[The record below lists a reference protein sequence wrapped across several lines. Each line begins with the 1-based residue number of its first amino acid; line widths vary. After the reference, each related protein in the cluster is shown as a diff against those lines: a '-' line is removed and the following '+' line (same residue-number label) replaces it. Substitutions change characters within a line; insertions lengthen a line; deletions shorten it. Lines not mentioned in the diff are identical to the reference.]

1 MRKREMRKRQDN
13 FFSSLF
19 GNEIVFDYYYDTIKE
34 MAISRF
40 EWNELPEEIDARFL
54 ELMLF
59 ERGAVS
65 FFYDDILLQYI
76 VQPFAQKAGFTI
88 YRQPVRL
95 EAYAVNGAHWDLDKD
110 NSVIIYNNVLR
121 TNTVRDAELYAYR
134 LTNIDRT
141 IDINIHA
148 QKTPVLIRCD
158 EKERL
163 SLQNLYM
170 KYDGNQPVIYG
181 DKRLSAEPL
190 EVLQT
195 NAPFIAPDLY
205 ELKVKIWNEMLTKL
219 GISNVNYQKKER
231 MITDEVQRGQGGTV
245 ANRYS
250 GLMMRQQA
258 ADQINDMFNLNIS
271 VVYREDET
279 DIDTSEPENDM
290 IIEEREVIDNE

>member
-1 MRKREMRKRQDN
+1 MRKRELRKRRDN

-19 GNEIVFDYYYDTIKE
+19 GNEIVYDYYYDTIKE

-40 EWNELPEEIDARFL
+40 EWHELPEEIDARFL

-65 FFYDDILLQYI
+65 FFYDDILQQYI
-76 VQPFAQKAGFTI
+76 VQPFTQKAGFTI

-231 MITDEVQRGQGGTV
+231 MITDEVLRGQGGTV

-258 ADQINDMFNLNIS
+258 ADQINDMFELNIS

-279 DIDTSEPENDM
+279 DLDTSEPENDM

>member
-1 MRKREMRKRQDN
+1 M
-13 FFSSLF
+13 
-19 GNEIVFDYYYDTIKE
+19 
-34 MAISRF
+34 
-40 EWNELPEEIDARFL
+40 
-54 ELMLF
+54 
-59 ERGAVS
+59 
-65 FFYDDILLQYI
+65 
-76 VQPFAQKAGFTI
+76 
-88 YRQPVRL
+88 
-95 EAYAVNGAHWDLDKD
+95 
-110 NSVIIYNNVLR
+110 LR